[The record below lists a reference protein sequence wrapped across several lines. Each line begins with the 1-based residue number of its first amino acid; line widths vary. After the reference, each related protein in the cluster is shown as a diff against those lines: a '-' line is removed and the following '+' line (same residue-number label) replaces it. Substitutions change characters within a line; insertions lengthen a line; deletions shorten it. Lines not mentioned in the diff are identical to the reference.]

1 MDKIEFPQWLRRE
14 LEIREWSQVDLS
26 RKTGISTAQI
36 TRIISGERGFG
47 VEALASISNALEVSP
62 ITILRKAG
70 LLPPGPDDKINL
82 EDWKFMLEQMT
93 DEERNEIWRIGQMKI
108 EMRQEKEQAARAK
121 SFKPGK
127 VKK

>member
-1 MDKIEFPQWLRRE
+1 MDKIEFPQWLRQE

-47 VEALASISNALEVSP
+47 IEALASISNALEVSP

-70 LLPPGPDDKINL
+70 LLPPGPDDKINI
-82 EDWKFMLEQMT
+82 EDWKYMLEKMT
-93 DEERNEIWRIGQMKI
+93 DDERNEIWRIGQMKI

-121 SFKPGK
+121 NFKPGK